1 MSYPKLRGRIREK
14 YGTQEAFAVAMGIH
28 PATLSA
34 KLQGRV
40 DWSLQE
46 MKRAAELLELTV
58 EETPAYFF

>member
-14 YGTQEAFAVAMGIH
+14 YGTQEAFAVAMGMH
-28 PATLSA
+28 PTTLST

-46 MKRAAELLELTV
+46 MKRAAELLELSV
-58 EETPAYFF
+58 EEMAVYFF